1 MAEASPSDSRFGP
14 GYGAPASPYPQPVVA
29 REHPSFLRGFAPS
42 KTTRADGEA
51 PKRRGPKPDS
61 KPAAT
66 KRQEM
71 NRLAQRTHRERKDQY
86 AHELEQR
93 VKQARDTYFEMVR
106 EQDQLQHENQE
117 MAQLLRAHGIPYQS
131 TYVRNPSMSRH
142 SSFYSGSPADSFS
155 AASMSRT
162 QTMEESPFQASMS
175 VPSRNGAARR
185 SSHSSGNPTG
195 PPHSN
200 PVNTSGVMTAQSQS
214 PAANSMEY
222 ASQAPIGMAITT
234 DHQVSTDSIPW
245 TREPTIFT
253 GGIFANP
260 DVAIEFL
267 GELEAVCHEHKKM
280 MCVRGANSNPDELSG
295 HALMLTSLPED
306 QYNRNPAELSND
318 HYHQMPN
325 IQSKALL
332 RMLHTSSPL
341 LDFGP
346 IEVAPVQALEIIQ
359 QHERVLEIT
368 LDEFKDLRKRLNVYM
383 NCYGYVRTSCLNS
396 SSLLMLYLLCLERAD
411 QLDFGSFRWD
421 GKTLTDIHLHRFGA
435 VIPQYA
441 LREELESLFIEK
453 DRGRA
458 SAQKRGPA
466 PPGMSG
472 FHFDS
477 LLMPERW

>member
-1 MAEASPSDSRFGP
+1 MA
-14 GYGAPASPYPQPVVA
+14 
-29 REHPSFLRGFAPS
+29 
-42 KTTRADGEA
+42 ADGEA

-93 VKQARDTYFEMVR
+93 VKQARDIYFEMVR
-106 EQDQLQHENQE
+106 EQEQLQHENQE

-131 TYVRNPSMSRH
+131 SFVRKPSISQH
-142 SSFYSGSPADSFS
+142 SSFYSGSPAESFS
-155 AASMSRT
+155 GMSMSRT

-175 VPSRNGAARR
+175 VPSPNGAVQR
-185 SSHSSGNPTG
+185 SSHSPGNPMG
-195 PPHSN
+195 PPHPS
-200 PVNTSGVMTAQSQS
+200 PVNTSGMTSQS
-214 PAANSMEY
+214 PANSMEY
-222 ASQAPIGMAITT
+222 TSQAPIGMAITT
-234 DHQVSTDSIPW
+234 DHKVSTDSIP
-245 TREPTIFT
+245 RVQEPTIFT

-280 MCVRGANSNPDELSG
+280 MCVRGTNPNPDELSG

-306 QYNRNPAELSND
+306 HYDRNPAELNND

-325 IQSKALL
+325 LQSKALL

-346 IEVAPVQALEIIQ
+346 LEVAPVQALEIIQ
-359 QHERVLEIT
+359 KHERVLEIT
-368 LDEFKDLRKRLNVYM
+368 LDDFKELRKRLNVYM
-383 NCYGYVRTSCLNS
+383 NCYGYVRPHAQFASACLCWAPI
-396 SSLLMLYLLCLERAD
+396 YLKLVYRLKYC
-411 QLDFGSFRWD
+411 
-421 GKTLTDIHLHRFGA
+421 FGA

-441 LREELESLFIEK
+441 LRDELENLFLEK
-453 DRGRA
+453 DQGRVQG
-458 SAQKRGPA
+458 QKPNPA

-472 FHFDS
+472 FQFDS
-477 LLMPERW
+477 LSIPQRW

>member
-1 MAEASPSDSRFGP
+1 MAATSPSDSRFGA
-14 GYGAPASPYPQPVVA
+14 GYGTPNSPYPQSMQA
-29 REHPSFLRGFAPS
+29 RDNPSFLRGFAPS
-42 KTTRADGEA
+42 KTTRDGEA

-106 EQDQLQHENQE
+106 EQEQLLHENQE

-131 TYVRNPSMSRH
+131 SYVRKPSMSQH
-142 SSFYSGSPADSFS
+142 SSFYSASPVDSFS
-155 AASMSRT
+155 GTPLSRT
-162 QTMEESPFQASMS
+162 QTVDGSPFQASMS
-175 VPSRNGAARR
+175 IPSPNGAGRQ
-185 SSHSSGNPTG
+185 SSHSPGKSMG
-195 PPHSN
+195 PPHPSPTN
-200 PVNTSGVMTAQSQS
+200 APGAIMNQS
-214 PAANSMEY
+214 PSHSMEY
-222 ASQAPIGMAITT
+222 TSQAPIGMAITT
-234 DHQVSTDSIPW
+234 DHKASTEDIPRA
-245 TREPTIFT
+245 REPKIFT
-253 GGIFANP
+253 GGIFRNP

-267 GELEAVCHEHKKM
+267 AELEAVCHEHKKM
-280 MCVRGANSNPDELSG
+280 MCVRGTNPNPDELSG
-295 HALMLTSLPED
+295 HALMITSLPED
-306 QYNRNPAELSND
+306 HYDRNPAELNND

-325 IQSKALL
+325 IPSKALL

-346 IEVAPVQALEIIQ
+346 LEVAPVQALEIIQ

-368 LDEFKDLRKRLNVYM
+368 LDDFKELRKRLNVYM
-383 NCYGYVRTSCLNS
+383 NCYG
-396 SSLLMLYLLCLERAD
+396 
-411 QLDFGSFRWD
+411 
-421 GKTLTDIHLHRFGA
+421 FGA

-441 LREELESLFIEK
+441 LREELENVFVEK

-458 SAQKRGPA
+458 YAQAQRQSPA
-466 PPGMSG
+466 QPGMSG

-477 LLMPERW
+477 LLMPKG

>member
-1 MAEASPSDSRFGP
+1 MGLQSPRILNLWWLASIHHFFEALPPRKR
-14 GYGAPASPYPQPVVA
+14 QEV
-29 REHPSFLRGFAPS
+29 SFLS
-42 KTTRADGEA
+42 EEVSTRINIPADGEA

-106 EQDQLQHENQE
+106 EQEQLQHENQE

-131 TYVRNPSMSRH
+131 SYARKPSTSQH

-155 AASMSRT
+155 GMSMSRT
-162 QTMEESPFQASMS
+162 QTMEGSPFQASMS
-175 VPSRNGAARR
+175 VPSPNGAVLR
-185 SSHSSGNPTG
+185 SSHSPGKPMG
-195 PPHSN
+195 PPQPS
-200 PVNTSGVMTAQSQS
+200 PVNTSGISAQS
-214 PAANSMEY
+214 PANSMEY
-222 ASQAPIGMAITT
+222 TSQAPIGMAITT
-234 DHQVSTDSIPW
+234 DQKVSTDSIPHVQ
-245 TREPTIFT
+245 EPKIFT

-267 GELEAVCHEHKKM
+267 GENIRLEAVCHEHKKM
-280 MCVRGANSNPDELSG
+280 MCVRGTNPNPDELSG

-306 QYNRNPAELSND
+306 QYDRNPAELNND
-318 HYHQMPN
+318 HYHQIPN

-346 IEVAPVQALEIIQ
+346 LEVAPVQALEIIQ

-368 LDEFKDLRKRLNVYM
+368 LEEFKELRKRLNVYM
-383 NCYGYVRTSCLNS
+383 NCYG
-396 SSLLMLYLLCLERAD
+396 
-411 QLDFGSFRWD
+411 
-421 GKTLTDIHLHRFGA
+421 FGA

-441 LREELESLFIEK
+441 VRDELEGLFVEK

-458 SAQKRGPA
+458 YAPKRVPA

-472 FHFDS
+472 SHFDS